1 MPSNWRLCNRKKI
14 PSVRARS
21 RYQRSSQHFF
31 ARGKVWAT
39 RASKT
44 VCKGSSIISARSSA
58 NPSLTC
64 PKSFRGRR
72 NARLAALIMKGY
84 LQASKGKKK
93 GDVQNM
99 SLICWLLL
107 LFFCS
112 GWHEK
117 YPTEPLFSPSEIL
130 NDLVARNKLGRKSGE
145 GFYKYE

>member
-1 MPSNWRLCNRKKI
+1 
-14 PSVRARS
+14 
-21 RYQRSSQHFF
+21 
-31 ARGKVWAT
+31 
-39 RASKT
+39 
-44 VCKGSSIISARSSA
+44 
-58 NPSLTC
+58 
-64 PKSFRGRR
+64 
-72 NARLAALIMKGY
+72 MKGY

-93 GDVQNM
+93 RWRAKYVIDL
-99 SLICWLLL
+99 LIIRLLL

>member
-31 ARGKVWAT
+31 ACGKVWAT
-39 RASKT
+39 RASK
-44 VCKGSSIISARSSA
+44 KSARGLALLVPDPQQTPPWLVPNLSA
-58 NPSLTC
+58 GGETRVLQREQWRVTC
-64 PKSFRGRR
+64 K
-72 NARLAALIMKGY
+72 
-84 LQASKGKKK
+84 LQRKKK
-93 GDVQNM
+93 GDVQNVL
-99 SLICWLLL
+99 LICWLLL